1 VDYEEVEGKGV
12 LLALRRK
19 WKWLVA
25 GVIIGALV
33 AMLLVVVLPKKYTA
47 SADVQVSRP
56 NLASADRQA
65 QMQTDAALARSIP
78 VAEGALKA
86 LNDDGDPEDLQK
98 EYTVTPVT
106 DELVRFQAT
115 ASTAEEAAARVGA
128 IANSFLD
135 YLAADENQQLDSVK
149 QTVQA
154 RTDSL
159 NTRIAELERQI
170 AGLSSAS
177 DQLSPQQSLQLTAL
191 VGQRTE
197 MTNELSAVQDT
208 LAQAE
213 SENRLMLN
221 KSKVLAAPLLPKEPT
236 SPRPREFGVIGVVL
250 GGLIAAGV
258 IIGADVLG
266 RRLFKREELA
276 RAAGVSV
283 VASLKMKGKRH
294 RLTSTGRARRLAKQ
308 ILSPSKDL
316 KRAARSLAFVLR
328 SRSSGSPPP
337 VMIVSMEADDA
348 AVALTL
354 RLAMDLAG
362 RRWGEVHRPEAAT
375 RHVDTPGGPNKQRR
389 RWRDIIIVD
398 CTAVE
403 HPMVGPV
410 LRAAL
415 PVSGQPDQE
424 EMGSARCF
432 RVKRTPDDT
441 VSWDFL
447 FRQRSPLAVFG
458 AVTERLAGRQRESA
472 RPDAIERTDLVI
484 AFIGDWRSA
493 MVASD
498 QLPIVDEGMSFIV
511 VRSGKVTAANVQEC
525 AAALT
530 QAGAPPAGVIVMNPD
545 RFDTSTGQLPPPA
558 TPASTNGSGPPAL
571 AAHVADEPEVRALRR
586 L

>member
-1 VDYEEVEGKGV
+1 
-12 LLALRRK
+12 
-19 WKWLVA
+19 
-25 GVIIGALV
+25 
-33 AMLLVVVLPKKYTA
+33 
-47 SADVQVSRP
+47 
-56 NLASADRQA
+56 
-65 QMQTDAALARSIP
+65 
-78 VAEGALKA
+78 
-86 LNDDGDPEDLQK
+86 
-98 EYTVTPVT
+98 
-106 DELVRFQAT
+106 
-115 ASTAEEAAARVGA
+115 
-128 IANSFLD
+128 
-135 YLAADENQQLDSVK
+135 
-149 QTVQA
+149 
-154 RTDSL
+154 
-159 NTRIAELERQI
+159 
-170 AGLSSAS
+170 
-177 DQLSPQQSLQLTAL
+177 
-191 VGQRTE
+191 
-197 MTNELSAVQDT
+197 
-208 LAQAE
+208 
-213 SENRLMLN
+213 
-221 KSKVLAAPLLPKEPT
+221 
-236 SPRPREFGVIGVVL
+236 VVL
-250 GGLIAAGV
+250 GGLIAAGAIV
-258 IIGADVLG
+258 GADVLG
-266 RRLFKREELA
+266 RRLFKREEFA

-283 VASLKMKGKRH
+283 VASLKMKRKRP
-294 RLTSTGRARRLAKQ
+294 RLTSKGRARRLAKQ
-308 ILSPSKDL
+308 VLSPSKDL

-328 SRSSGSPPP
+328 ARSTGAPPPRMIGSMEGDDGRRPPPPGSPPP
-337 VMIVSMEADDA
+337 LMIVSMEADDA

-362 RRWGEVHRPEAAT
+362 RRWGEAHRPEAAT

-493 MVASD
+493 MIASD
-498 QLPIVDEGMSFIV
+498 QLPIVDDGMSVIV

-530 QAGAPPAGVIVMNPD
+530 QAGAPPAGLIVMNPD
-545 RFDTSTGQLPPPA
+545 RFDTSTGQLAPA
-558 TPASTNGSGPPAL
+558 ASPVSTNGSGPPAL
-571 AAHVADEPEVRALRR
+571 APHASDEPEVRALRR